1 MKYYS
6 IFLVSVICG
15 LGSLMTSCQDDMEAY
30 DNKVFF
36 NSNAKTGTI
45 LLKSNIDVVEKTIHV
60 EIANKAE
67 KDISVT
73 YKADLSLVATYNQ
86 AYYDTAIALPEECVE
101 IVNPVATIGAGSVR
115 STDVLIQFK
124 NLKTLDLE
132 LVYVL
137 PVTIAD
143 ANMDILQSART
154 TYYVF
159 KAGALINVVANISD
173 NNVYVDWKNPEV
185 VNNLSELTAEAL
197 IRPNKF
203 GRSISTIMG
212 IEGKFLIRTG
222 DSEPENQIQIA
233 TSDGNVTDASWKI
246 SVKEWTHVAVTY
258 NSSNGEIKVYLNG
271 VQRGETKI
279 KSAGSVNW
287 GVKHSDESN
296 DQPRCFWIGYSYDNK
311 RYLDGEVSEC
321 RIWNRV
327 LAPEEIAAKE
337 HFYMVDPSSEGL
349 VAYWKF
355 DEDNGLNIKDYSVN
369 GNDATA
375 SKPLTWQ
382 NVELPIK

>member
-6 IFLVSVICG
+6 IVLASVICAF
-15 LGSLMTSCQDDMEAY
+15 GSLMTSCQDDMETY
-30 DNKVFF
+30 NNKVFF
-36 NSNAKTGTI
+36 NSNAKTETI
-45 LLKSNIDVVEKTIHV
+45 LLKDNTDVVEKNIHV

-67 KDISVT
+67 KEINLT
-73 YKADLSLVATYNQ
+73 YKTDLSLVATYNQ
-86 AYYDTAIALPEECVE
+86 TYYDTAIALPEECVE
-101 IVNPVATIGAGSVR
+101 IVNPVATIGTGSVR

-124 NLKTLDLE
+124 KLTTLNLE

-143 ANMDILQSART
+143 ANIGILQSART

-159 KAGALINVVANISD
+159 KAGALVNVVANIID
-173 NNVYVDWKNPEV
+173 NNVYVNWKKPEV
-185 VNNLSELTAEAL
+185 VNKLSELTAEVL
-197 IRPNKF
+197 IKPAKF
-203 GRSISTIMG
+203 DRSISTIMG

-246 SVKEWTHVAVTY
+246 NVREWTHVAVTY

-271 VQRGETKI
+271 VQRGETKR
-279 KSAGSVNW
+279 KSAGNVNW
-287 GVKHSDESN
+287 GVEHSDESN
-296 DQPRCFWIGYSYDNK
+296 GKPRCFWIGYSYDSK
-311 RYLDGEVSEC
+311 RYLNGEISEC

-327 LAPEEIAAKE
+327 LAPEEIAAKD
-337 HFYMVDPSSEGL
+337 HFYTVDPSSDGL

-355 DEDNGLNIKDYSVN
+355 NEGDGTNIKDYSVN

-375 SKPLTWQ
+375 SKPLIWQ